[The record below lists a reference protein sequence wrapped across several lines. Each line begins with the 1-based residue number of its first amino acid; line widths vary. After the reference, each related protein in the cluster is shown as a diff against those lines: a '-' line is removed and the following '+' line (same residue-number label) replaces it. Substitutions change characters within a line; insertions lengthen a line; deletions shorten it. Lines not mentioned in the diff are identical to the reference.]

1 VKQLRPLRIGLIA
14 SSRFPIAQPFVG
26 GLEAHIWALA
36 RALTGRGH
44 QVTLFA
50 AEGSD
55 PSVAHRVVAFSDLG
69 AGSHGRR
76 DVSENREL
84 VEAEN
89 LAYRRVM
96 AGLITDGGTRL
107 DVLHNHS
114 LHPSPLAA
122 VRRLGVPMISTFHTP
137 PLPRLAKVLAR
148 ETASNLCLVA
158 VSRHAAQS
166 WAAVAGEVHVV
177 HNGVDTND
185 WPAGPG
191 GGRAVW
197 FGRLVP
203 EKGAE
208 LAIDAARLA
217 GRALDLAGP
226 VVDEHYFRTEIEPR
240 LGPDVRYLGHLEH
253 SELARVVGR
262 AEVALVTPR
271 WDEPYGLVV
280 AEALA
285 CGTPVAAF
293 ARGGIPEIVDAR
305 VGRLAP
311 ADDVTALA
319 TALRQAAG
327 LDRREVRRHAE
338 EHCSMTRMVGAYE
351 DIYRSH
357 VRERAVS
364 RPHGVTVMR
373 HTHDSG
379 SRPGHD
385 PAVRQGHDTAVRH
398 GPDDPVRIGLD
409 RPAPHGLGVS
419 VGST

>member
-1 VKQLRPLRIGLIA
+1 VERYGFVRVKQLRPLRIGLIA

-36 RALTGRGH
+36 GALTARGH
-44 QVTLFA
+44 LVTLFA

-55 PSVAHRVVAFSDLG
+55 ASVAHRVVAFSPLG
-69 AGSHGRR
+69 DANGRR
-76 DVSENREL
+76 DLSESRDL

-89 LAYRRVM
+89 VAYRRVM
-96 AGLITDGGTRL
+96 AGLITDGGARL
-107 DVLHNHS
+107 DILHNHS
-114 LHPSPLAA
+114 VHPSPLAA

-137 PLPRLAKVLAR
+137 PLPRLAKVLSKEIAG
-148 ETASNLCLVA
+148 NLCLVA

-166 WAAVAGEVHVV
+166 WSSVAGEVHVV
-177 HNGVDTND
+177 HNGVDTGM

-217 GRALDLAGP
+217 NRSLDLAGP
-226 VVDEHYFRTEIEPR
+226 VVDQQYFRTEIEPR
-240 LGPDVRYLGHLEH
+240 LGPDVRYLGHLAH
-253 SELARVVGR
+253 SALARVVGR

-293 ARGGIPEIVDAR
+293 ARGGIPEILDAGC
-305 VGRLAP
+305 GRLAP
-311 ADDVTALA
+311 ADDVPALA
-319 TALRQAAG
+319 VALQQAAG
-327 LDRREVRRHAE
+327 LDRRDVRRHAE
-338 EHCSMTRMVGAYE
+338 ESCSMTRMVSAYE

-357 VRERAVS
+357 VRDRFAT

-373 HTHDSG
+373 HTHDTA

-385 PAVRQGHDTAVRH
+385 LPLRHAHDGPARL
-398 GPDDPVRIGLD
+398 GPDNPLTS
-409 RPAPHGLGVS
+409 GLGAS
-419 VGST
+419 IGST